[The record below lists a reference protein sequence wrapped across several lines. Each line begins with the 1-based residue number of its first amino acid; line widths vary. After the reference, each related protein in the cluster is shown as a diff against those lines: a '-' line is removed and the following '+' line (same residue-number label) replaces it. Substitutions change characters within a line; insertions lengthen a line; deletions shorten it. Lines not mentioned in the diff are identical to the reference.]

1 MGHDRWCADLRS
13 LVRTPDR
20 ARPLCCHPYDL
31 ATECLARAAG
41 VVVTDARGRQ
51 LDAPL
56 DTETDIAWIGY
67 ANEAIRRQIAPTL
80 TALLEER
87 GLLG

>member
-1 MGHDRWCADLRS
+1 MANEPSPTAG
-13 LVRTPDR
+13 
-20 ARPLCCHPYDL
+20 
-31 ATECLARAAG
+31 ARAAG
-41 VVVTDARGRQ
+41 VVVTAARGRQ

-67 ANEAIRRQIAPTL
+67 ANDAIRRQIAPTL
-80 TALLEER
+80 TALLEEH